1 MSSQTVAAVKK
12 VEIISNSSASIIQF
26 GDRKI
31 SRLLNNSI
39 SILQNRSSY
48 FAGEPHFTDY
58 AMFTQ
63 PIPAALVFLPAKHI
77 IHKPACAYLAPL
89 PTLCTGIEIDN
100 IEIIS
105 NSDSSNIQFGN
116 GEYLLAEAR
125 SKNFLQYF
133 PDPK

>member
-12 VEIISNSSASIIQF
+12 AEIISNSSASIIQF

-48 FAGEPHFTDY
+48 FAGEPQFSDY
-58 AMFTQ
+58 ALFTQ
-63 PIPAALVFLPAKHI
+63 PIPAALVFLPATHI
-77 IHKPACAYLAPL
+77 IEKPVSPNLVPL
-89 PTLCTGIEIDN
+89 PSLCTGIEIDR
-100 IEIIS
+100 IQIIS

-116 GEYLLAEAR
+116 GEYVLAEAR

-133 PDPK
+133 